1 MSSVKGKNTKPEVI
15 VRQFLFSKGF
25 RYLLHDKKLP
35 GKPDIKLPKY
45 KTVIFI
51 NGCFWHGHTNC
62 KIYVMPKTNKKFW
75 QEKIDKNV
83 ERDKKNIVEL
93 KNLDWNVILL
103 WECELKKAK
112 RENTFQNIIDK
123 ILIH

>member
-1 MSSVKGKNTKPEVI
+1 
-15 VRQFLFSKGF
+15 
-25 RYLLHDKKLP
+25 
-35 GKPDIKLPKY
+35 
-45 KTVIFI
+45 
-51 NGCFWHGHTNC
+51 
-62 KIYVMPKTNKKFW
+62 MPKTNKKFW

-103 WECELKKAK
+103 WECELKKAT
-112 RENTFQNIIDK
+112 RENTLQNIIDK

>member
-1 MSSVKGKNTKPEVI
+1 
-15 VRQFLFSKGF
+15 
-25 RYLLHDKKLP
+25 
-35 GKPDIKLPKY
+35 
-45 KTVIFI
+45 
-51 NGCFWHGHTNC
+51 
-62 KIYVMPKTNKKFW
+62 MPKTNKKFW
-75 QEKIDKNV
+75 QEKIDKTV

-103 WECELKKAK
+103 SECELKKAK

>member
-1 MSSVKGKNTKPEVI
+1 M
-15 VRQFLFSKGF
+15 
-25 RYLLHDKKLP
+25 
-35 GKPDIKLPKY
+35 
-45 KTVIFI
+45 IFI